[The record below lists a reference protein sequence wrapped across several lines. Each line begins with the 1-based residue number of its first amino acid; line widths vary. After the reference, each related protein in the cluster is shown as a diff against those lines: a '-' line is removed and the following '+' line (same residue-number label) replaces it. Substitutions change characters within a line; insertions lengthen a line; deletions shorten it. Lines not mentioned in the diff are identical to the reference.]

1 MKVFKKLKKIFCGL
15 GIIGLS
21 IFSKIYAALS
31 QDEML
36 SLTPVPVYGV
46 PKRNTGFVVLKNI
59 LNIFRIFI
67 IPLILLI
74 GIIIYIK
81 KSRASKTKKIITVI
95 CFIILAILLFFIISS
110 IVYYIEN
117 NKI

>member
-15 GIIGLS
+15 SIIGLS
-21 IFSKIYAALS
+21 FFSKIYAALNT
-31 QDEML
+31 DNMKL
-36 SLTPVPVYGV
+36 IALYGV
-46 PKRNTGFVVLKNI
+46 PKRNTGFIVLKNI
-59 LNIFRIFI
+59 LNVFRVFV